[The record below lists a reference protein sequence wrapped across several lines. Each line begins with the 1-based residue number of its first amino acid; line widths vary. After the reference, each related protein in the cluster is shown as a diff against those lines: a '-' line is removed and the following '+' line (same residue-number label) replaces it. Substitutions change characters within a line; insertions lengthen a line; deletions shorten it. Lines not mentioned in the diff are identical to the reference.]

1 MGIYEHFAAKGI
13 TPVQRTGV
21 IPSATGSGHVITCTA
36 RRWVVSGQLYCFQLP
51 PARGRREACK
61 PFTDPTS
68 RITNVRINRAAAHR
82 SKLSFGILSA
92 LPASSRLD
100 VQKVRLRRLAI
111 GRTKNLAE
119 RGGGVLFRR
128 GCVKPARRTGRADKR
143 TVFASAPLPLVSAT
157 VEAGA
162 LIFQSIS
169 GSEKR
174 SRDRKEAVGDRRGR
188 VATPVCGLA
197 RNDGRLRA
205 EVASDHS
212 IPSGR
217 GKSCRKGVGNA
228 VSFPRPHRP

>member
-1 MGIYEHFAAKGI
+1 MGIYEHFAAKEI
-13 TPVQRTGV
+13 NPVLRTGF
-21 IPSATGSGHVITCTA
+21 ISSATGSGHVITCTA

-82 SKLSFGILSA
+82 SKLSFGIFSA

-119 RGGGVLFRR
+119 RGGSVFSAVAASR
-128 GCVKPARRTGRADKR
+128 GR
-143 TVFASAPLPLVSAT
+143 SAP
-157 VEAGA
+157 AGN
-162 LIFQSIS
+162 
-169 GSEKR
+169 
-174 SRDRKEAVGDRRGR
+174 
-188 VATPVCGLA
+188 T
-197 RNDGRLRA
+197 N
-205 EVASDHS
+205 S
-212 IPSGR
+212 IPPGR

>member
-51 PARGRREACK
+51 PAKGRREACK

-82 SKLSFGILSA
+82 SKLSFGIFSA
-92 LPASSRLD
+92 LPSPSRLD

-119 RGGGVLFRR
+119 RGGRGAFLPCLRQGGVPRLR
-128 GCVKPARRTGRADKR
+128 GTQIVYPLGGEKAVARGWEMLS
-143 TVFASAPLPLVSAT
+143 VFLVLIGHELLHEQ
-157 VEAGA
+157 VVDPCKA
-162 LIFQSIS
+162 LIACHFCCLSLFLYFF
-169 GSEKR
+169 
-174 SRDRKEAVGDRRGR
+174 
-188 VATPVCGLA
+188 T
-197 RNDGRLRA
+197 
-205 EVASDHS
+205 
-212 IPSGR
+212 
-217 GKSCRKGVGNA
+217 
-228 VSFPRPHRP
+228 

>member
-51 PARGRREACK
+51 PAKGRREACK

-82 SKLSFGILSA
+82 SKLSFGIFSA

-100 VQKVRLRRLAI
+100 VQEVRLRRLAI

-119 RGGGVLFRR
+119 RGGRGAFLPGHRRVGLLYTKYSCAASSSAGRKILPKEGECLFRPA
-128 GCVKPARRTGRADKR
+128 CVK
-143 TVFASAPLPLVSAT
+143 S
-157 VEAGA
+157 
-162 LIFQSIS
+162 
-169 GSEKR
+169 
-174 SRDRKEAVGDRRGR
+174 VG
-188 VATPVCGLA
+188 
-197 RNDGRLRA
+197 
-205 EVASDHS
+205 
-212 IPSGR
+212 
-217 GKSCRKGVGNA
+217 GV
-228 VSFPRPHRP
+228 

>member
-51 PARGRREACK
+51 PAKGRREACK

-82 SKLSFGILSA
+82 SKLSFGIFSA

-119 RGGGVLFRR
+119 RGGGVSFPPCLRQVGRR
-128 GCVKPARRTGRADKR
+128 CVGAGFYAVERSGTSALGVPRTSLPPSARSADTFLTEGGRGAPAGHT
-143 TVFASAPLPLVSAT
+143 
-157 VEAGA
+157 
-162 LIFQSIS
+162 
-169 GSEKR
+169 
-174 SRDRKEAVGDRRGR
+174 
-188 VATPVCGLA
+188 
-197 RNDGRLRA
+197 N
-205 EVASDHS
+205 S
-212 IPSGR
+212 IPLGR

>member
-51 PARGRREACK
+51 PAKGRREACK

-82 SKLSFGILSA
+82 SKLSFGIFSA
-92 LPASSRLD
+92 LPSPSRLAVHK
-100 VQKVRLRRLAI
+100 VQLCRLVI

-119 RGGGVLFRR
+119 RGGV
-128 GCVKPARRTGRADKR
+128 P
-143 TVFASAPLPLVSAT
+143 
-157 VEAGA
+157 
-162 LIFQSIS
+162 
-169 GSEKR
+169 
-174 SRDRKEAVGDRRGR
+174 
-188 VATPVCGLA
+188 
-197 RNDGRLRA
+197 RLRVWRA
-205 EVASDHS
+205 CV
-212 IPSGR
+212 IVYLSG
-217 GKSCRKGVGNA
+217 GENT

>member
-51 PARGRREACK
+51 PAKGRREACK

-82 SKLSFGILSA
+82 SKLSFGIFSALPSPSRLAVHKVQLCRLVIGRTKNLAERGGSVFSA

-128 GCVKPARRTGRADKR
+128 GCVKPARRTGSTPSPSCHRQDK
-143 TVFASAPLPLVSAT
+143 
-157 VEAGA
+157 
-162 LIFQSIS
+162 
-169 GSEKR
+169 
-174 SRDRKEAVGDRRGR
+174 
-188 VATPVCGLA
+188 
-197 RNDGRLRA
+197 
-205 EVASDHS
+205 
-212 IPSGR
+212 
-217 GKSCRKGVGNA
+217 KSCRKRGKGCFSAVAASGVDG
-228 VSFPRPHRP
+228 V

>member
-82 SKLSFGILSA
+82 SKLSFGIFSA

-119 RGGGVLFRR
+119 RGGVSFPPCLRQVGSTYRKYSCAASSSAGRKILPKE
-128 GCVKPARRTGRADKR
+128 GC
-143 TVFASAPLPLVSAT
+143 SAP
-157 VEAGA
+157 AG
-162 LIFQSIS
+162 
-169 GSEKR
+169 
-174 SRDRKEAVGDRRGR
+174 
-188 VATPVCGLA
+188 VAGLC
-197 RNDGRLRA
+197 
-205 EVASDHS
+205 HS
-212 IPSGR
+212 IPLGR

>member
-1 MGIYEHFAAKGI
+1 MGIYEHFAAKRI
-13 TPVQRTGV
+13 NPVLRTGF
-21 IPSATGSGHVITCTA
+21 ISSATGSGHVITCTA

-82 SKLSFGILSA
+82 SKLSFGIFSA

-119 RGGGVLFRR
+119 RG
-128 GCVKPARRTGRADKR
+128 C
-143 TVFASAPLPLVSAT
+143 SAP
-157 VEAGA
+157 AG
-162 LIFQSIS
+162 
-169 GSEKR
+169 
-174 SRDRKEAVGDRRGR
+174 
-188 VATPVCGLA
+188 VAGLC
-197 RNDGRLRA
+197 
-205 EVASDHS
+205 HS
-212 IPSGR
+212 IPLGR

>member
-82 SKLSFGILSA
+82 SKLSFGIFSA

-128 GCVKPARRTGRADKR
+128 GCVKPARRTGSTPSPSCHRQDK
-143 TVFASAPLPLVSAT
+143 
-157 VEAGA
+157 
-162 LIFQSIS
+162 
-169 GSEKR
+169 
-174 SRDRKEAVGDRRGR
+174 
-188 VATPVCGLA
+188 
-197 RNDGRLRA
+197 
-205 EVASDHS
+205 
-212 IPSGR
+212 
-217 GKSCRKGVGNA
+217 KSCRKRGCVFSAVAASGVDG
-228 VSFPRPHRP
+228 V

>member
-82 SKLSFGILSA
+82 SKIFSASF
-92 LPASSRLD
+92 PPC
-100 VQKVRLRRLAI
+100 LRRLAI

-119 RGGGVLFRR
+119 RGGGEGV
-128 GCVKPARRTGRADKR
+128 P
-143 TVFASAPLPLVSAT
+143 
-157 VEAGA
+157 
-162 LIFQSIS
+162 
-169 GSEKR
+169 
-174 SRDRKEAVGDRRGR
+174 
-188 VATPVCGLA
+188 
-197 RNDGRLRA
+197 RLRA
-205 EVASDHS
+205 RVTFGRSHKSDQKVCLKPKVS
-212 IPSGR
+212 SLPAR
-217 GKSCRKGVGNA
+217 YA
-228 VSFPRPHRP
+228 V

>member
-13 TPVQRTGV
+13 NPVLRTRF
-21 IPSATGSGHVITCTA
+21 ISSATGSGHVITCTA

-82 SKLSFGILSA
+82 SKLSFGIFSA

-119 RGGGVLFRR
+119 RGGGVLFRPA
-128 GCVKPARRTGRADKR
+128 CVKGAFRAPARVTFGRSPKSDQKVCLKPKVSRLPARYARYSLWLCTARSRGFSFVVRIKG
-143 TVFASAPLPLVSAT
+143 LPL
-157 VEAGA
+157 
-162 LIFQSIS
+162 
-169 GSEKR
+169 
-174 SRDRKEAVGDRRGR
+174 
-188 VATPVCGLA
+188 
-197 RNDGRLRA
+197 RLR
-205 EVASDHS
+205 
-212 IPSGR
+212 R
-217 GKSCRKGVGNA
+217 CR
-228 VSFPRPHRP
+228 

>member
-82 SKLSFGILSA
+82 SKLSFGIFSA

-100 VQKVRLRRLAI
+100 VQKVRPRCARPPLPKGEA
-111 GRTKNLAE
+111 
-119 RGGGVLFRR
+119 RGASVKRR
-128 GCVKPARRTGRADKR
+128 GDVGIAPYEKTVGRRRVGAGFYAVERSGTSALGVSRTSLPPSARGADTFLTEGGRGAPAGNT
-143 TVFASAPLPLVSAT
+143 
-157 VEAGA
+157 
-162 LIFQSIS
+162 
-169 GSEKR
+169 
-174 SRDRKEAVGDRRGR
+174 
-188 VATPVCGLA
+188 
-197 RNDGRLRA
+197 N
-205 EVASDHS
+205 S
-212 IPSGR
+212 IPPGR